1 MAKIGET
8 VVKPKRVVVVSV
20 LLLAI
25 QNNCLFR
32 QAIQVNDFISITE
45 QKHSAD
51 TRVVVRTANN
61 HLQGLSLNERD
72 VICDHT

>member
-8 VVKPKRVVVVSV
+8 VVKPKRAVVVGV

-25 QNNCLFR
+25 RSNCLFR
-32 QAIQVNDFISITE
+32 QAIQVDDFISFTE
-45 QKHSAD
+45 QKH
-51 TRVVVRTANN
+51 RYPIRVRTANN

-72 VICDHT
+72 VICDHS